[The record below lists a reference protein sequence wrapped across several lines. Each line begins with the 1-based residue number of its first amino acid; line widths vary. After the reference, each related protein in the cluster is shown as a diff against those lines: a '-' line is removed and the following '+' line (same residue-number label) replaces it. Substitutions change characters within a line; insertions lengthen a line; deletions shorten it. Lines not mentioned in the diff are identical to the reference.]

1 MTSLRPVVLS
11 GGSGTRL
18 WPLSTPDLPKQFVSL
33 FDNRSLFDLTIARV
47 VGIPGAERPI
57 VVTGSGH
64 LALVEQ
70 AMSASSVDGSVIVV
84 EPAGRNTA
92 PAAIAAALMAKSDDI
107 LVIVPS
113 DHLIAD
119 VEGFRAGVAE
129 AARHAADGAIVTFGI
144 EPSRPETGYGYI
156 EIGDSAGGEAFSV
169 RRFTE
174 KPGVDE
180 AAAMAGDGRHLWNSG
195 MFVAR
200 ADQFVAEAS
209 VHCPAILEGVERSL
223 PPDGDGTVH
232 LGESFESVEAI
243 SIDYAIM
250 EKTDRALIVP
260 LDVGWSDVGSY
271 QSLLEASDRDGRGN
285 HVSGKVALV
294 DVEGSL
300 VVATARRVA
309 VVGLSEVVVVET
321 EEAVLVIPLDRSQEV
336 RDIAERVERD

>member
-18 WPLSTPDLPKQFVSL
+18 WPLSTPDLPKQFVPL
-33 FDNRSLFDLTIARV
+33 FDNRSLFHLTMDRV
-47 VGIPGAERPI
+47 VGIPGAEPPI
-57 VVTGSGH
+57 VVTGSAH
-64 LALVEQ
+64 LVLVEQ
-70 AMSASSVDGSVIVV
+70 ALSASSVNGSVIVV

-92 PAAIAAALMAKSDDI
+92 PAAIAAALMAKGDDI

-113 DHLIAD
+113 DHLVAD
-119 VEGFRAGVAE
+119 VDGFRAGVAQ

-144 EPSRPETGYGYI
+144 EPTRPETGYGYV
-156 EIGDSAGGEAFSV
+156 EIGDAVGGAFAV

-180 AAAMAGDGRHLWNSG
+180 ASTMAGDGRHLWNSG

-200 ADQFVAEAS
+200 ADQFVAEAR

-223 PPDGDGTVH
+223 PPDGDGTVR

-250 EKTDRALIVP
+250 EKTDRALVVP

-271 QSLLEASDRDGRGN
+271 QSFLEASERDDRGN
-285 HVSGKVALV
+285 HVSGEVALV

-321 EEAVLVIPLDRSQEV
+321 EGAVLVIPLDRSQEV
-336 RDIAERVERD
+336 RDIAEQVERD

>member
-33 FDNRSLFDLTIARV
+33 FGDRSLFHLTVDRV
-47 VGIPGAERPI
+47 VGIPDAKPPI

-70 AMSASSVDGSVIVV
+70 ALSSLSVDDSVIVV
-84 EPAGRNTA
+84 EPDGRNTA
-92 PAAIAAALMAKSDDI
+92 PAAIAAALIAEDDDI

-113 DHLIAD
+113 DHLVAD
-119 VEGFRAGVAE
+119 VDGFRAGVAA

-144 EPSRPETGYGYI
+144 EPTRPETGYGYI
-156 EIGDSAGGEAFSV
+156 EIGDSVGGEAAAV

-174 KPGVDE
+174 KPDVEE
-180 AAAMAGDGRHLWNSG
+180 ARSMAGDGRHLWNSG

-200 ADQFVAEAS
+200 ADRFVAEAR
-209 VHCPAILEGVERSL
+209 VHCPTIIEGVEHSL
-223 PPDGDGTVH
+223 PPERDGTVH
-232 LGESFESVEAI
+232 LGRSFESVEAI

-271 QSLLEASDRDGRGN
+271 QSLLEASPRDDRGN
-285 HVSGKVALV
+285 HISGEVALV

-300 VVATARRVA
+300 VMATARRVT

-321 EEAVLVIPLDRSQEV
+321 EDAVLVIPLDRSQEV

>member
-1 MTSLRPVVLS
+1 MTRLRPVVLS

-33 FDNRSLFDLTIARV
+33 FDNRSLFHLTIDRV
-47 VGIPGAERPI
+47 VGIPGAEPPI
-57 VVTGSGH
+57 VVTGSSH
-64 LALVEQ
+64 LGLVEQ
-70 AMSASSVDGSVIVV
+70 ALSASSVDGSVIVV

-92 PAAIAAALMAKSDDI
+92 PAAIAAALLAKGDDI
-107 LVIVPS
+107 LLIVPS
-113 DHLIAD
+113 DHLVAD
-119 VEGFRAGVAE
+119 VDGFRAGVAE
-129 AARHAADGAIVTFGI
+129 AAGHAADGGIVTFGI
-144 EPSRPETGYGYI
+144 KPTRPETGYGYI
-156 EIGDSAGGEAFSV
+156 EIGDAIGGEAFTV

-180 AAAMAGDGRHLWNSG
+180 AHTMVGDGRHLWNSG

-200 ADQFVAEAS
+200 ADRFVAEAR
-209 VHCPAILEGVERSL
+209 VHCPAIVDGVERSL
-223 PPDGDGTVH
+223 PPDGNEPVR
-232 LGESFESVEAI
+232 LGESFEAVEAI

-271 QSLLEASDRDGRGN
+271 QSLLEASERDEGGN
-285 HVSGKVALV
+285 HVSGDVTLV

-309 VVGLSEVVVVET
+309 VSGLSNVVVVET

>member
-70 AMSASSVDGSVIVV
+70 ALSASSVDGSVIVV

-92 PAAIAAALMAKSDDI
+92 PAAIAAALMAKSHDI

>member
-33 FDNRSLFDLTIARV
+33 FNNRSLFDLTIDRV

-70 AMSASSVDGSVIVV
+70 ALSASSVDGSVIVV

-92 PAAIAAALMAKSDDI
+92 PAATAAALMAKGDDI

-119 VEGFRAGVAE
+119 VDGFRAGVAE
-129 AARHAADGAIVTFGI
+129 AASHAADGAIVTFGI

-169 RRFTE
+169 RRFIE

-180 AAAMAGDGRHLWNSG
+180 ATAMVGDGRHLWNSG
-195 MFVAR
+195 MFVGR

-223 PPDGDGTVH
+223 PPAGDGTVH
-232 LGESFESVEAI
+232 LGESFELVEAI

-271 QSLLEASDRDGRGN
+271 QSLLEASDRDDRGN

>member
-1 MTSLRPVVLS
+1 MTRLRPVVLS

-33 FDNRSLFDLTIARV
+33 FDNRSLFLLTIDRV
-47 VGIPGAERPI
+47 VGIPGAEPPI
-57 VVTGSGH
+57 VVTGSSH
-64 LALVEQ
+64 LALVEE
-70 AMSASSVDGSVIVV
+70 ALSASSVDGYVIVV
-84 EPAGRNTA
+84 EPVGRNTA
-92 PAAIAAALMAKSDDI
+92 PAAIAAALTAKDDDI
-107 LVIVPS
+107 LVILPS
-113 DHLIAD
+113 DHLVAD
-119 VEGFRAGVAE
+119 VDGFRAGVAE

-144 EPSRPETGYGYI
+144 KPTRPETGYGYI
-156 EIGDSAGGEAFSV
+156 EIGDAVEGEAFAV

-174 KPGVDE
+174 KPSVDE
-180 AAAMAGDGRHLWNSG
+180 AETMAGDGRHLWNSG

-200 ADQFVAEAS
+200 ADQFVAEAR
-209 VHCPAILEGVERSL
+209 VYCPAILDGVESSL
-223 PPDGDGTVH
+223 PPEGDGAVR

-271 QSLLEASDRDGRGN
+271 QSLLEASERDERGN
-285 HVSGKVALV
+285 HVSGEATLV

-321 EEAVLVIPLDRSQEV
+321 ENAVLVIPLDRSQEV

>member
-33 FDNRSLFDLTIARV
+33 FDRRSLFELTIDRV

-70 AMSASSVDGSVIVV
+70 ALRASSVDGSVIVV

-92 PAAIAAALMAKSDDI
+92 PAATAAALMAKGDDI

-119 VEGFRAGVAE
+119 VDGFRAGVAE

-169 RRFTE
+169 KRFTE

-271 QSLLEASDRDGRGN
+271 QSLLEASDRDDRGN
-285 HVSGKVALV
+285 HVSGRVALV

-309 VVGLSEVVVVET
+309 VVGISEVVVVET